1 MADTIVEAV
10 SRALDEAP
18 PRNFR
23 ETVDLAV
30 NLLRGIC
37 FDGLKAAIPVR
48 FDETGRRL
56 FH

>member
-1 MADTIVEAV
+1 MADDTIVDAV

-30 NLLRGIC
+30 NLRDLDLNDPSNR
-37 FDGLKAAIPVR
+37 V
-48 FDETGRRL
+48 DESVV
-56 FH
+56 